1 MRNLKTV
8 HENISGVS
16 NSLPMLRALKI
27 ESMPNLE
34 WWSTVRANDV
44 QIFPGLQLL
53 KVYDCPK
60 LKFVPF
66 LPACS
71 KCIINASTKALMLEH
86 QNNSPW
92 DMPTSELSCLFL
104 HGTCT
109 GLQHFKFLISLS
121 VLGCTNL
128 SSWQENII
136 SIASLQKLELCQSEI
151 PEWLHQLSSLRELH
165 LIKCKE
171 PLNLSQ
177 FVKAPH
183 QIALTIEDCR
193 DALAKVPH
201 EVILDMIRQVTTVQ
215 IIGCEPIMHAEW
227 RSGELF
233 KCKLRKS
240 SEWYMKPADAG
251 SLPDVLGTWQEEPM
265 EFRSGYITNPDQPGP
280 SGTK

>member
-1 MRNLKTV
+1 
-8 HENISGVS
+8 
-16 NSLPMLRALKI
+16 MLQTLKI

-34 WWSTVRANDV
+34 RWYTVRANDV

-53 KVYDCPK
+53 KVYNCPK

-71 KCIINASTKALMLEH
+71 KCIINSSTEALMLGH
-86 QNNSPW
+86 LNNSLW

-121 VLGCTNL
+121 VLGCTKL
-128 SSWQENII
+128 SSWQESIV

-165 LIKCKE
+165 IIKCKT

-177 FVKAPH
+177 FVKTPH

-193 DALAKVPH
+193 ETLAKVPH
-201 EVILDMIRQVTTVQ
+201 EVILAMIRQVTTVQ
-215 IIGCEPIMHAEW
+215 IIGVSYDMH
-227 RSGELF
+227 L
-233 KCKLRKS
+233 
-240 SEWYMKPADAG
+240 
-251 SLPDVLGTWQEEPM
+251 
-265 EFRSGYITNPDQPGP
+265 
-280 SGTK
+280 